1 MVRKGLTDTLARGRH
16 IPPKPEKSYT
26 DAVEGEC
33 TEEVAKSGF
42 AKPLRMPI
50 EYRRIRNI
58 TAREIQTALLRDGF
72 ELVRSTGSHRH
83 YYHEAT
89 KRKVTVSWHGSGQTF
104 RLVTLRS
111 IIEAQAQWSEE
122 DLIRLGLIRD

>member
-1 MVRKGLTDTLARGRH
+1 
-16 IPPKPEKSYT
+16 
-26 DAVEGEC
+26 
-33 TEEVAKSGF
+33 
-42 AKPLRMPI
+42 MPI

-72 ELVRSTGSHRH
+72 ELVRSAGSHRH

-89 KRKVTVSWHGSGQTF
+89 KRKVTVFWHGSGQTF
-104 RLVTLRS
+104 RLTTLRS
-111 IIEAQAQWSEE
+111 IIEAQAQWAMA

>member
-1 MVRKGLTDTLARGRH
+1 MHRRA
-16 IPPKPEKSYT
+16 
-26 DAVEGEC
+26 
-33 TEEVAKSGF
+33 AKSSL
-42 AKPLRMPI
+42 AQLLPMPI
-50 EYRRIRNI
+50 EYGRIRNV

-89 KRKVTVSWHGSGQTF
+89 KRKVTVSWHGSGRTF
-104 RLVTLRS
+104 RLAILRR
-111 IIEAQAQWSEE
+111 IIEVQARWTQA

>member
-1 MVRKGLTDTLARGRH
+1 MARKGPADTSAGGQH
-16 IPPKPEKSYT
+16 SPPDPDHSYT

-33 TEEVAKSGF
+33 IDEVAKSGF
-42 AKPLRMPI
+42 AQPLPMPI
-50 EYRRIRNI
+50 DYRRIRNI
-58 TAREIQTALLRDGF
+58 TAREIQTALLRDDF

-111 IIEAQAQWSEE
+111 IIEAQARWTEE